1 MKKHRNQT
9 VSTQTRKAKPDKNN
23 PKNWQKNPHHTP
35 QQGRDAQN
43 SNATKQMAS
52 NNPPIHYRVLK
63 EHTPTNTTPHKGE
76 HQ

>member
-35 QQGRDAQN
+35 QQGAMHKTLMPQN
-43 SNATKQMAS
+43 KWHQTIHQYTIEFSKNTH
-52 NNPPIHYRVLK
+52 PP
-63 EHTPTNTTPHKGE
+63 TPPHRAN
-76 HQ
+76 